1 MTAKAYLQQVSKI
14 ESLIKNKMLE
24 AQRWK
29 DSATSI
35 TAATDHIRVQ
45 ASGSQ
50 QKMADA
56 VANYIDIEAEIKSDI
71 RRLINKR
78 NEIIHVLEQ
87 LKTSEYDVL
96 YKLYVQGM
104 TLQEIADYA
113 DRSYRWAVN
122 IHHKGL
128 ISVQNIL
135 DDSKLKTERTI

>member
-1 MTAKAYLQQVSKI
+1 MKAKAYLQQVSKI

-24 AQRWK
+24 AQNWK
-29 DSATSI
+29 DC
-35 TAATDHIRVQ
+35 
-45 ASGSQ
+45 
-50 QKMADA
+50 A
-56 VANYIDIEAEIKSDI
+56 VATTATIGEIHVQTSGNKQRVSDADIKADI

-78 NEIIHVLEQ
+78 QEIIHVLEQ
-87 LKTSEYDVL
+87 LKTAEYDVL

-122 IHHKGL
+122 IHYKGL

-135 DDSKLKTERTI
+135 DNSKLKTERMI

>member
-1 MTAKAYLQQVSKI
+1 MKAKAYLQQVSKI

-24 AQRWK
+24 AQKWK
-29 DSATSI
+29 DCAVATNAPIGEIHVQTSGNKQ
-35 TAATDHIRVQ
+35 RV
-45 ASGSQ
+45 S
-50 QKMADA
+50 DA
-56 VANYIDIEAEIKSDI
+56 VANYIDIEADIKADI

-78 NEIIHVLEQ
+78 QEIIHVLEQ
-87 LKTSEYDVL
+87 LKTAEYDVL

-122 IHHKGL
+122 IHYKGL

-135 DDSKLKTERTI
+135 DNSKLKTERMI